1 VTRTVVGAVDVGG
14 TRIKAAL
21 VDRDGTELVS
31 HTGPTPSGADRPGVL
46 VEAVAATV
54 TQLREQVPDDVEVV
68 ACGLVVPGIVDDARG
83 VAVYAS
89 NLRWRELPLSRPLSA
104 ALGLPVALGHDVRA
118 GLVAEATWGAARGS
132 RHVLFLP
139 VGTGIAGALM
149 LDGHVVVA
157 DGWSGEVG
165 HVVVE
170 PGGPACGCGG
180 HGCLEALASAAAV
193 EREYAARA
201 PAAGGDGAPGGGRAD
216 AEQVAALVAA
226 GDPTARAVW
235 DGAVEALARAVVMVS
250 TATGV
255 DHVLMGGG
263 LAQSGA
269 VLLDPLRER
278 VQASLT
284 FQRMPRIERATLGDR
299 AGCLG
304 SACLAWDLL

>member
-1 VTRTVVGAVDVGG
+1 VTRTVVAAVDVGG

-21 VDRDGTELVS
+21 VGQEGDQVASYTW
-31 HTGPTPSGADRPGVL
+31 PTPGQLNRSGAL
-46 VEAVAATV
+46 VDAVAATV
-54 TQLREQVPDDVEVV
+54 ERLRQDAGELDIRVV
-68 ACGLVVPGIVDDARG
+68 GCGLVVPGIVDDARG

-89 NLRWRELPLSRPLSA
+89 NLGWRDLPVTGPLED

-118 GLVAEATWGAARGS
+118 GLVAEARWGAARGS
-132 RHVLFLP
+132 RNVLFLP

-170 PGGPACGCGG
+170 PDGPPCGCGG
-180 HGCLEALASAAAV
+180 RGCLESIASAAAV
-193 EREYAARA
+193 ERAYAARA
-201 PAAGGDGAPGGGRAD
+201 PVMAGDAPGARVD
-216 AEQVAALVAA
+216 AEQVADLVVA

-235 DGAVEALARAVVMVS
+235 DRAVDALARAVVMVS

-255 DHVLMGGG
+255 DHVLLGGG

-269 VLLDPLRER
+269 VLLNPLRER

-304 SACLAWDLL
+304 AACLAWEVV